1 MKMNERIKE
10 VWLTA
15 LRAGKIKQ
23 GHGKLHIAG
32 ENKYCCLGV
41 LTKLYIKECGAKV
54 DFEQAAWEV
63 TTTTKAERTDY
74 LWNDF
79 EGCLTPEV
87 AKWAGLRGK
96 NRTDPEIKGYSLSM
110 HNDGAE
116 ENTWCGRDEIPRK
129 TFNEIADLI
138 EKNL

>member
-15 LRAGKIKQ
+15 LRGGKLKQ
-23 GHGKLHIAG
+23 GYGKLFQ
-32 ENKYCCLGV
+32 NKKYCCLGV

-54 DFEQAAWEV
+54 DFKQEDWEV
-63 TTTTKAERTDY
+63 TTTTNAERTDY
-74 LWNDF
+74 LWNEF

-96 NRTDPEIKGYSLSM
+96 NRTDPEIKGISLST

-116 ENTWCGRDEIPRK
+116 GHTWTGRNEVPRK
-129 TFNEIADLI
+129 TFKEIADLI

>member
-15 LRAGKIKQ
+15 LRGGKIKQ
-23 GHGKLHIAG
+23 GHGKLLS
-32 ENKYCCLGV
+32 NKKYCCLGV
-41 LTKLYIKECGAKV
+41 LTKMYIKECGAKV
-54 DFEQAAWEV
+54 DTETSDWDGTPSVRE
-63 TTTTKAERTDY
+63 KTDY
-74 LWNDF
+74 LWNNF

-116 ENTWCGRDEIPRK
+116 ENTWCGRDERPRK
-129 TFNEIADLI
+129 TFKEIADLI